1 MGPVSVL
8 FLCTAVALVGYWVV
22 FHGFHSHDVGLRRCG
37 LLVATAAEG
46 FAVLYIPVTF
56 PMGWVTLGFIIAL
69 LAVVK
74 LNLEMMRE
82 AFPAPK
88 WHTLP
93 PEVSRHDNTADTW

>member
-8 FLCTAVALVGYWVV
+8 FLCTAVALVGYWVA
-22 FHGFHSHDVGLRRCG
+22 FHGFHSRDVGLRRCG

-46 FAVLYIPVTF
+46 FAVLYIPVAL

-74 LNLEMMRE
+74 LNLAMMRE

-88 WHTLP
+88 WHTLS
-93 PEVSRHDNTADTW
+93 PEVSRHDNTVDTW